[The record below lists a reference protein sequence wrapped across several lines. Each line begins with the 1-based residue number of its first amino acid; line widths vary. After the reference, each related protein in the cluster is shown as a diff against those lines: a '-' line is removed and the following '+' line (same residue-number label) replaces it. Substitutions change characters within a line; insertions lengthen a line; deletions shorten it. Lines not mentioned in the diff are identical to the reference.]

1 MAIMSIIHVAAV
13 HWSEQKFIII
23 IRGAHAPGRAVGDV
37 YVYPQYTGF
46 IAICAARSY
55 AVYNGLQSET
65 MIFWRS
71 RKELAVIKHSQLINQ

>member
-55 AVYNGLQSET
+55 AVQ
-65 MIFWRS
+65 
-71 RKELAVIKHSQLINQ
+71 QLVYKARLWYFGYVSKRISCN

>member
-1 MAIMSIIHVAAV
+1 MVIMSIIHEAAV

-37 YVYPQYTGF
+37 YVYPQSTGF

-55 AVYNGLQSET
+55 AVQ
-65 MIFWRS
+65 RS
-71 RKELAVIKHSQLINQ
+71 TKRDYDILAVSKRISCN

>member
-13 HWSEQKFIII
+13 RWSEQKLIII
-23 IRGAHAPGRAVGDV
+23 IRGAHAPGRAVGDI

-55 AVYNGLQSET
+55 AVQ
-65 MIFWRS
+65 RS
-71 RKELAVIKHSQLINQ
+71 TKRDYDILAVSKRISCN